1 MSKQLRSSSLLLLLF
16 SVFSLFVLVACAGP
30 AGKPGLPGNSGNPGA
45 PGLVGPQGLP
55 GGQGPAGE
63 PGLPGNPGAPG
74 EPGLP
79 GIAGN
84 MGPAGQQGE
93 AVSEEA
99 NMASASAIVYLDQSA
114 TFWGSGF
121 LPFEPL
127 RVFMDAGS
135 AQANLGFADANEGG
149 AWVFTI
155 EEATLGENSG
165 VSRAKAALLEAGIV
179 SVVSEGLD
187 GSIASVPVMV
197 MEVTPDPPV
206 EPDPPS
212 IASSALVG
220 GVTDSGA
227 FVAGV
232 VAEGGTMR
240 ILAAGFEPN
249 EAAAVTAMIGLGSGG
264 EVKRRA
270 LGTIPANAN
279 GALIEDAVVT
289 LGPGA
294 YTMEIRGTKGSFAT
308 AVVWVIAKP

>member
-1 MSKQLRSSSLLLLLF
+1 
-16 SVFSLFVLVACAGP
+16 
-30 AGKPGLPGNSGNPGA
+30 
-45 PGLVGPQGLP
+45 
-55 GGQGPAGE
+55 
-63 PGLPGNPGAPG
+63 
-74 EPGLP
+74 
-79 GIAGN
+79 

-249 EAAAVTAMIGLGSGG
+249 EATAVTAMIGLGSGG